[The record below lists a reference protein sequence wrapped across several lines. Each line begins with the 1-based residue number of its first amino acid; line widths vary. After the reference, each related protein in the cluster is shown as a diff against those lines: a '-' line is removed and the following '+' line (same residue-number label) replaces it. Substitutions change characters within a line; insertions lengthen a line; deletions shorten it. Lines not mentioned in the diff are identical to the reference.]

1 MKSAST
7 RHQTAAPNTLLF
19 TLALAAALSVS
30 GCASVSAPEK
40 SSTMTAFEQLSV
52 QPDGTRSW
60 RNTAAT
66 KVSAVHIDPQAIIFA
81 SDIRINDEQR
91 RALRQ
96 ALSEALTRQFT
107 EAGIRVV
114 APSDAGAIT
123 VRANITAVEL
133 SDPALNV
140 VSAIL
145 LFIPVSRGSMSVE
158 IEALAMKD
166 SQRIAAMAFSGT
178 AGVTNIG
185 SAFSG
190 VGHAKLQADIAAT
203 KFVALVTGTPQK

>member
-1 MKSAST
+1 
-7 RHQTAAPNTLLF
+7 
-19 TLALAAALSVS
+19 
-30 GCASVSAPEK
+30 
-40 SSTMTAFEQLSV
+40 MTAFEQLSV

-91 RALRQ
+91 QALRQ
-96 ALSEALTRQFT
+96 TLSEALTRQFT
-107 EAGIRVV
+107 EAGIRVA

-178 AGVTNIG
+178 AGVNNIG